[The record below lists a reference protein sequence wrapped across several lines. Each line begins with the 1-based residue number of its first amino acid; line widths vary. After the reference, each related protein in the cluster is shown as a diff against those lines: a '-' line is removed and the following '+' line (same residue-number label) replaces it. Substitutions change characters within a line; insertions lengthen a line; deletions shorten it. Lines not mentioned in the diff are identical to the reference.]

1 MSASN
6 FLHNKQLQASMVLV
20 QRRLWRP
27 FLDGTRNPQ
36 SHQDSLLKEIIGNQA
51 ETTFGQD
58 HRFKVLRGY
67 QEFRLEVPIQTYEDL
82 RAYIQTQE
90 ETKEPRIN
98 ANQPVGYAVT
108 SGTTGKPKFIPL
120 LPQNYQLLEKYQQ
133 LSICGQYQGI
143 PEMFDGKLLVLAG
156 SAVEGHLE
164 TGTPYGSMSGLLA
177 DALPAVVQQ
186 KRIAFPSMSNMENYQ
201 LKYFY
206 IAAWALAEPHLS
218 AIAAANPS
226 TLLKMLEMGRQKF
239 PQLVEF
245 LTSGKTENGE
255 QPDVLPRISRRRLK
269 ELRAFVGKEQAL
281 SVEALW
287 PDLRAVVTW
296 TGGNCGV
303 LIPQIEAR
311 ISKETAIV
319 EMGYL
324 SSEFLG
330 SVNVDVR
337 ENRCVPTYDLN
348 FFEFVEQEDWDSGRP
363 NARTLEQLEVG
374 KRYYVIVTTA
384 NGLFRYFI
392 NDLIEVTGHYHRTPV
407 ITFLQKGRGVTNLTG
422 EKLYEY
428 HVMEAIDHLQKTY
441 HIKIEFFVMV
451 ADPFTL
457 QYTLYVEH
465 PPLDFFAAYKL
476 EQHISQT
483 NLEYR
488 AKKDSGR
495 LQPLRLIFLQPGTSD
510 AYKRYCVQQ
519 GQREDQFKVVR
530 LQYAKDCTFDFM
542 KYVRE

>member
-1 MSASN
+1 MRAPN
-6 FLHNKQLQASMVLV
+6 FLHTKQLQASVTLA
-20 QRRLWRP
+20 RRRVWRP
-27 FLDGTRNPQ
+27 FVEGLQDPQ
-36 SHQDSLLKEIIGNQA
+36 ATQDALLKRILLLQGETAFGNK
-51 ETTFGQD
+51 
-58 HRFKVLRGY
+58 HRLKLLRGY
-67 QEFRLEVPIQTYEDL
+67 QEFRLGVPIQTYEDL
-82 RAYIQTQE
+82 RPYIQAQE
-90 ETKEPRIN
+90 ETGEPRIN
-98 ANQPVGYAVT
+98 RQQPVAYAVT
-108 SGTTGKPKFIPL
+108 SGTTGQPKYIPIL
-120 LPQNYQLLEKYQQ
+120 QETVESLQRFQLLN
-133 LSICGQYQGI
+133 LCSQYQGI
-143 PEMFDGKLLVLAG
+143 PEMFDGRVLVLAG
-156 SAVEGHLE
+156 SSQEGKLE
-164 TGTPYGSMSGLLA
+164 TGTAYGSMSGMLA

-186 KRIAFPSMSNMENYQ
+186 KRVAFPSMQNVENYQ

-245 LTSGKTENGE
+245 LTSGKTENGV

-269 ELRAFVGKEQAL
+269 ELKAFVGREQTL
-281 SVEALW
+281 SLEALW

-296 TGGNCGV
+296 TGGNCGA

-337 ENRCVPTYDLN
+337 ANRCVPTYDLN
-348 FFEFVEQEDWDSGRP
+348 FFEFVEQQDWDSGRP
-363 NARTLEQLEVG
+363 NTRTLEQLEVG

-392 NDLIEVTGHYHRTPV
+392 NDLIEVTEYCQHTPV
-407 ITFLQKGRGVTNLTG
+407 IRFLQKGRGVTNLTG

-428 HVMEAIDHLQKTY
+428 HVMEAIEHVQKTY
-441 HIKIEFFVMV
+441 HTKIEFFVMV

-476 EQHISQT
+476 EQHLSQT

-495 LQPLRLIFLQPGTSD
+495 LQPLRLIYLQPGTSD
-510 AYKRYCVQQ
+510 AYKRHCIQR